1 MVKTPIILRLN
12 KENYRK
18 TARAQDLIIK
28 ELYKVFERAVLHG
41 GTAIWR
47 CYNGNRFS
55 EDVDVYIPRD
65 LVKIDNLFEN
75 LKKKGFRIIK
85 KKISGRSIFSNLEF
99 DRINVRFEAIFR
111 KLTGELKN
119 YETAEGNLDVV
130 YTLSPENII
139 TEKVE
144 AYLKRL
150 KIRDIYDIFFLL
162 RYVDDKAKIKEAL
175 KKLIDKFKEPI
186 DEKELKVL
194 IIEGVVPDIEKILD
208 YIRNYLKY

>member
-1 MVKTPIILRLN
+1 MGKTPIILRLN

-65 LVKIDNLFEN
+65 LVKIDNFFEN